1 MLALKGE
8 PGENERVMTET
19 SRRPTTTL
27 ALLAAL
33 ALAGGAAAGPQ
44 ATAQKP
50 SFPAETEIVTV
61 DVIVTSRAGEPVL
74 GLQREDFAVNEDGA
88 RQEIVAFEAVHRPS
102 AAPGAPSGVARE
114 PALRTT
120 TNRETPG
127 REPAT
132 FVIVFDELHLGL
144 AEAERGR
151 RAVAEF
157 LGTGTAG
164 GDRVALVG
172 TAEGTRSTARMPEG
186 REALLQALARL
197 QGKRQGD
204 MVRDTMTE
212 YEAMRIDQDRDPIV
226 TDQVAR
232 RFLSTGAIRRD
243 VAIPGGEPVDPDEIV
258 TARQQVLAFAAQVY
272 ARASARSE
280 QSLGLIERSIEAL
293 GEARGRKS
301 LVLVSAG
308 LVQDPRIGGYRRV
321 VTASR
326 RANTAVYFLD
336 ARGLVGAPSGLQ
348 ADVAMPLDLV
358 DRGTGAGLGETRE
371 ASEGSEGLALDTGG
385 LVLKNRNDLA
395 EGLAR
400 IGREARS
407 YYLVGYAPQNRAA
420 DGRFRKIEVKVAREG
435 VSVRARRGYFAP
447 ARDDKVGKMEGRDA
461 ALQRALDAPF
471 DLPDVPLRAIAQV
484 FGEATPG
491 QASVLLTV
499 EVDIR
504 GLAFTEKD
512 GTSRDT
518 LELLLLVA
526 HRDTGTFT
534 RFDQQFEMAFQRET
548 RARFEETW
556 FPITRELELSPGAYQ
571 AKIVAR
577 DRNRGRVGS
586 LTHDFEV
593 PAPGGLRVSSLVLSD
608 RLREEAKGG
617 GPELVA
623 RRRFAPAGTL
633 HCRFDVYGGSKDPAT
648 GQPRVTA
655 GFAVRR
661 TDGRVL
667 VAAPETPVRPGAGGA
682 LTRSLGFPLEG
693 VPPGSYEVI
702 VLVTDL
708 VAGAVTEAREP
719 IVVEETVGR

>member
-1 MLALKGE
+1 MTESSRHPKTSLAL
-8 PGENERVMTET
+8 V
-19 SRRPTTTL
+19 
-27 ALLAAL
+27 AAL
-33 ALAGGAAAGPQ
+33 ALAGGVAAGPQ
-44 ATAQKP
+44 AVVQKP
-50 SFPAETEIVTV
+50 SFPTEAEIVNV
-61 DVIVTSRAGEPVL
+61 DVVVLSREGEAVPEL
-74 GLQREDFAVNEDGA
+74 RREDFAVSEDGV
-88 RQEIVAFEAVHRPS
+88 RQEVVAFEAVHRP
-102 AAPGAPSGVARE
+102 APLPVAPPGAARG
-114 PALRTT
+114 PVLRAS
-120 TNRETPG
+120 TNRVIPG
-127 REPAT
+127 QEPAT
-132 FVIVFDELHLGL
+132 FVIVFDELHLDS

-151 RAVAEF
+151 RAVADF

-164 GDRVALVG
+164 GDVVALVG
-172 TAEGTRSTARMPEG
+172 TAAGTRWTARMPEG

-197 QGKRQGD
+197 QGKRVGD
-204 MVRDTMTE
+204 MVRDAMSE

-226 TDQVAR
+226 LEQVTR
-232 RFLSTGAIRRD
+232 RFLTTGAIRRD
-243 VAIPGGEPVDPDEIV
+243 VQIPRGEPPDPDDIV
-258 TARQQVLAFAAQVY
+258 SARDQVRAFAAQIY

-308 LVQDPRIGGYRRV
+308 LVQDPRLRGYRRV

-336 ARGLVGAPSGLQ
+336 ARGLVAAPPGLQ
-348 ADVAMPLDLV
+348 ADVAMPLDIV
-358 DRGTGAGLGETRE
+358 DRSTGAGINETRE
-371 ASEGSEGLALDTGG
+371 GSEGSEGLALDTGG

-395 EGLAR
+395 AGLAR

-420 DGRFRKIEVKVAREG
+420 DGKFRRIEVKVARED

-447 ARDDKVGKMEGRDA
+447 GREEKGGRGVEARDAG
-461 ALQRALDAPF
+461 LQRALDAPF
-471 DLPDVPLRAIAQV
+471 DLPEVPLRAIAQV
-484 FGEATPG
+484 FGEAAPG
-491 QASVLLTV
+491 QASVLLTA
-499 EVDIR
+499 EADIR
-504 GLAFTEKD
+504 GFAFTETG

-526 HRDTGTFT
+526 RRDTGEFT
-534 RFDQQFEMAFQRET
+534 RFDQQFEMGFQKET
-548 RARFEETW
+548 RTRFEETW
-556 FPITRELELSPGAYQ
+556 FPITRELKLAPGPYQ
-571 AKIVAR
+571 AKIVTR
-577 DRNRGRVGS
+577 DRNNGRVGS

-593 PAPGGLRVSSLVLSD
+593 PAPTGLRVSSLVLSD

-633 HCRFDVYGGSKDPAT
+633 HCRFEIYGASKDAAT

-667 VAAPETPVRPGAGGA
+667 VAAPETPLRPGPGGS
-682 LTRSLGFPLEG
+682 LTRSLGFPLDG

-702 VLVTDL
+702 VIVTDL
-708 VAGAVTEAREP
+708 VAGGVAEAREP
-719 IVVEETVGR
+719 IEIDAGR